1 MIITKQSQKKKPIT
15 QTGDF
20 NYVRKSKFQ
29 ALALF
34 YKPYETPKHK
44 GFIIF

>member
-1 MIITKQSQKKKPIT
+1 MIITKQLQKKKPIT

-20 NYVRKSKFQ
+20 NYVGKSKFQ

-34 YKPYETPKHK
+34 DKPYETPKHK